1 MQGVVVKVEAEEGQ
15 QVAAGALI
23 AVVEAMKMEQP
34 VRAHRAGVVEQL
46 QVEAGSAVSP
56 GTTICFIR

>member
-1 MQGVVVKVEAEEGQ
+1 MNGVVVKVEVEEGQ
-15 QVAAGALI
+15 EVAADSLV

-34 VRAHRAGVVEQL
+34 VRAHRAGIVEQL
-46 QVEAGSAVSP
+46 KVEAGSAVAP